1 MSAKPSAR
9 KTVSLIVPAYKQQ
22 ATIVA
27 NLKQLLKVLEKIRY
41 DYEIVVVVDGNLD
54 STAQTITQA
63 KLPKVKCLQYEHNQG
78 KFHAI
83 RLGMQNA
90 QGELIMFIDAGM
102 EIDPNGISMLLE
114 HLEWYQADIIVGS
127 KRHPASK
134 VYYPWRRKIYSY
146 GYYYLIHLLFN
157 LKIKDTQAGLKLMRR
172 GVLTKILPKLK
183 ENKFC
188 GDLELLVVAKKYGFN
203 RIYEAPINLTYSA
216 DMFSSA
222 IKPAA
227 VWGIFLDTLNIWWRL
242 HFSST
247 YQNKNTTS

>member
-127 KRHPASK
+127 KRH
-134 VYYPWRRKIYSY
+134 
-146 GYYYLIHLLFN
+146 
-157 LKIKDTQAGLKLMRR
+157 Q
-172 GVLTKILPKLK
+172 
-183 ENKFC
+183 
-188 GDLELLVVAKKYGFN
+188 
-203 RIYEAPINLTYSA
+203 
-216 DMFSSA
+216 
-222 IKPAA
+222 
-227 VWGIFLDTLNIWWRL
+227 
-242 HFSST
+242 
-247 YQNKNTTS
+247 